1 MPATGDVMPAG
12 TRHKTLVL
20 LGFMLLALGLVACG
34 DSGDGKSSA
43 PTPQPQ
49 LTDWGNS

>member
-1 MPATGDVMPAG
+1 MPIQLDTCLNPTQCMQ
-12 TRHKTLVL
+12 L
-20 LGFMLLALGLVACG
+20 LEVVNLGRAITISIG

>member
-1 MPATGDVMPAG
+1 MTIQLDTCLNPTQCMQLLEVVNLGREVTISIGDS
-12 TRHKTLVL
+12 
-20 LGFMLLALGLVACG
+20 G

-49 LTDWGNS
+49 LL